1 MNGGST
7 KGTMSFVVPTCHDH
21 LRVDSQDYLIA
32 KQLHLGLPFV
42 GLPVVTQCALC
53 LAPLDGSREALLAHA
68 ASHSNLTNTYLHRPI
83 VQQVAAMCNAQGF
96 AARAGGE
103 GRPDRYAHSADV
115 NVSNVGGP
123 GQHVRVDVKCG
134 YEMGNT
140 ALAKYGPRTRKYT
153 AAREAKCHE
162 DHAPHAV
169 VAFVITATG
178 QIGEE
183 AEGFIRLVHT
193 LSGGKIAGGIEP
205 TSTIPN
211 CEHYWHRRFR
221 AYVIV
226 GVASILR
233 IITGGGAAEF
243 EAALD
248 RPADFLD
255 RENARLSALVNVL
268 RYVGEYPQPDP
279 EPVSDSDYDSGNDD
293 RVGESLFGGPDPED
307 EIESEVYVSDSSDSE
322 ISGPDSGES
331 PMCRLCEQ
339 IAPACLGGI
348 SGVCITEGRPTVLNF
363 FGIRRIAGWC
373 CEGYVQAEGSQC
385 IGCGAE
391 VGPPMDGVDVRGY
404 RVRAP

>member
-1 MNGGST
+1 
-7 KGTMSFVVPTCHDH
+7 
-21 LRVDSQDYLIA
+21 
-32 KQLHLGLPFV
+32 
-42 GLPVVTQCALC
+42 
-53 LAPLDGSREALLAHA
+53 
-68 ASHSNLTNTYLHRPI
+68 
-83 VQQVAAMCNAQGF
+83 
-96 AARAGGE
+96 
-103 GRPDRYAHSADV
+103 
-115 NVSNVGGP
+115 
-123 GQHVRVDVKCG
+123 
-134 YEMGNT
+134 
-140 ALAKYGPRTRKYT
+140 
-153 AAREAKCHE
+153 
-162 DHAPHAV
+162 

-255 RENARLSALVNVL
+255 RENARLSALVQGQ
-268 RYVGEYPQPDP
+268 RHAGEYLQPDL

-307 EIESEVYVSDSSDSE
+307 EIESEVYVSDYCESE
-322 ISGPDSGES
+322 ISGPGSDES
-331 PMCRLCEQ
+331 PVCVLCEQ
-339 IAPACLGGI
+339 AAPACLGGG
-348 SGVCITEGRPTVLNF
+348 SGVCITEGRPIVLNF
-363 FGIRRIAGWC
+363 RGLRRIAGWC
-373 CEGYVQAEGSQC
+373 CEGYLQAEGSQC
-385 IGCGAE
+385 PGCGDM
-391 VGPPMDGVDVRGY
+391 VGPPMDGVDVEGY
-404 RVRAP
+404 RVHAS